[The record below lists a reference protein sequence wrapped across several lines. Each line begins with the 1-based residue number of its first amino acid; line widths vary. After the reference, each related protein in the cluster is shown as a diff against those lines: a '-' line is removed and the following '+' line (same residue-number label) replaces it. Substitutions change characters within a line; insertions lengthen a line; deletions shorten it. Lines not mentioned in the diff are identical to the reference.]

1 MATFAK
7 YVAPQVPRTDWG
19 AITRGLSTGLQK
31 VYQEREAEKQELDK
45 LEMDAAAEVNN
56 TEMGKSQT
64 FNEFTLKGINTTKDY
79 MASQNKL
86 LKQGLITPAQY
97 KLNILRAQEG
107 WQTFANNA
115 ETFNKDYA
123 DFLDRLD
130 KGEASSL
137 EEFAR
142 ENYLS
147 LTDLTNKQIYVNPV
161 DGNVYIAK
169 VDPKTGQV
177 MTDGLMDVK
186 TINNALNQK
195 VTKLNLAAAVN
206 DYVKVYGK
214 YGGKDPIT
222 GKYVLSGIDLNKKD
236 EILNTTTDAILANS
250 KAVASVLLDN
260 TKGYRAVSPETY
272 ASLSPEEKRKA
283 VVVKP
288 NAQGVFTPEITDELM
303 SDARQIVKDAI
314 MAQVDYQEEAPL
326 TAAQKASL
334 ALQRESL
341 NLQRQ
346 ALNEKKAQGYLSGQ
360 TKQELVNQRVRNINS
375 FLANPTDPKGSFQYI
390 KGADI
395 PNMGI
400 LTSISQNDD
409 GTYKVMFSK
418 SAIVGGEPN
427 TASTPIMYTKE
438 QLRSLY
444 NQAANLL
451 ATDDEFKISMD
462 LIQGMLGTKPLA
474 LPQTGAF
481 PTSTGGMSLGNTGF
495 GFEAT
500 GPAAMGRTPGLLD
513 YVGFGG

>member
-7 YVAPQVPRTDWG
+7 YVAPQVDRTDWG
-19 AITRGLSTGLQK
+19 AITRGLSAGLQE
-31 VYQEREAEKQELDK
+31 VYKDREQQKADLDK

-64 FNEFTLKGINTTKDY
+64 FNEFILKGIDTTKDY

-86 LKQGLITPAQY
+86 LKQGLITPSQY

-115 ETFNKDYA
+115 ETFNQDYA

-283 VVVKP
+283 VVVKT
-288 NAQGVFTPEITDELM
+288 NAQGVFTPQITDELM
-303 SDARQIVKDAI
+303 ADARQIVKDAI
-314 MAQVDYQEEAPL
+314 MAQVDYQEEQGL
-326 TAAQKASL
+326 TEYQRRVLAQNAETIR
-334 ALQRESL
+334 LQKIARE
-341 NLQRQ
+341 
-346 ALNEKKAQGYLSGQ
+346 EKNRQGYVSGQ
-360 TKQELVNQRVRNINS
+360 IKEELVDMRIKNS
-375 FLANPTDPKGSFQYI
+375 NDFAANPTDPKGAFSNI
-390 KGADI
+390 KGANF
-395 PNMGI
+395 PGMGM
-400 LTSISQNDD
+400 LHSISENPD
-409 GTYKVMFSK
+409 GTYTMKFRAGSGANTVERV
-418 SAIVGGEPN
+418 ATYTQGELKPFYN
-427 TASTPIMYTKE
+427 EASNI
-438 QLRSLY
+438 
-444 NQAANLL
+444 L
-451 ATDDEFKISMD
+451 ATDDEFKISWE
-462 LIQGMLGTKPLA
+462 LIQNRVNRKPLA
-474 LPQTGAF
+474 LPKTGYY
-481 PTSTGGMSLGNTGF
+481 PTSTGGMSLGNTGAGF
-495 GFEAT
+495 GT
-500 GPAAMGRTPGLLD
+500 GSSAAPGRYDFTGI
-513 YVGFGG
+513 GFGG